1 MNIINA
7 IINLIN
13 TTSRCVMN
21 NTDGS
26 NRANNM
32 GEGLEKY
39 IKDIFANTIYS
50 SSNDRKTIQHQ
61 TFSYLGSK
69 NYSPDAML
77 RGGDAIE
84 IKKIEN

>member
-50 SSNDRKTIQHQ
+50 SSMIEKQFNIRHFHTLVLRTILQMQ
-61 TFSYLGSK
+61 C
-69 NYSPDAML
+69 
-77 RGGDAIE
+77 
-84 IKKIEN
+84 